1 VATLAPS
8 GPAPLSVLNSMSSP
22 PIQSEPRTEP
32 IVVLVADDVPEIREL
47 IRQWLTDAG
56 CTVIVVGTGRDALCV
71 LRAESIDAV
80 VTDVLMPDGDGLEVM
95 AEMKRMKSAAG
106 ILAVSGGG
114 DLLRADDC
122 LKIARGLG
130 AHEVLTKP
138 FVRADFMAAFDRVLR
153 RHRPSAVP

>member
-1 VATLAPS
+1 
-8 GPAPLSVLNSMSSP
+8 MSSP
-22 PIQSEPRTEP
+22 TFNSESRPEP

-47 IRQWLTDAG
+47 ARQWLADAG
-56 CTVIVVGTGRDALCV
+56 YAVITVGTGRDALRV
-71 LRAESIDAV
+71 LRAEPIQVV

-95 AEMKRMKSAAG
+95 AEMKRMKSPAG

-130 AHEVLTKP
+130 AHEVLMKP
-138 FVRADFMAAFDRVLR
+138 FLRLDFMAAFERVLR
-153 RHRPSAVP
+153 SRRPPAVP